1 MMYGKPLKLLL
12 QLACTGLLLTVIER
26 QLFWGQIRQLGKFS
40 SASSLSLVDGV
51 CGGWRTFFLQLV
63 LKNYYAQMNTLW
75 IKQNKKSY
83 DVYTLIIM
91 IFSSP
96 YGSLFQLDT

>member
-51 CGGWRTFFLQLV
+51 CGGWRTFFFAAG
-63 LKNYYAQMNTLW
+63 AQKLSCSNEHTVD
-75 IKQNKKSY
+75 KTK
-83 DVYTLIIM
+83 
-91 IFSSP
+91 
-96 YGSLFQLDT
+96 